1 MNTESRNKGRIIA
14 TLVFLASL
22 PSLFSNAMTHAQN
35 QIGGQRSGRPPYFGV
50 FINSDDRLIELRP
63 TQAFQSREV
72 PVAGAP
78 IVQFLDSQSGVNVSG
93 SNVHFV
99 LYDRSVRN
107 VVPDIKLQVAVFAV
121 MYAIP
126 WEEKGIAWNKGDTFA
141 LPLGRWVPSR
151 AVDFRISPVAEEPD
165 MVRIVPYSALPDGV
179 YILRLG
185 DKTFDFTVNWKP
197 DLARAHRRNL
207 LLRTNG
213 QTALVSYTPPPPE
226 EAQAEFW
233 VQHFDPS
240 IWQFCVGKLYVQK
253 DRIRFSASAAVHP
266 EAHGF
271 DVSCAEITE
280 AKKNRAYGKQYGAFH
295 IKTRRDNYN
304 FAPSGSE
311 FEAILRPQSGLIA
324 VSLTPPEGDP
334 APILEAVSGCMERAS
349 GRKPAGEKK

>member
-1 MNTESRNKGRIIA
+1 MNAESRNNGRAIA
-14 TLVFLASL
+14 ILVFPVLL
-22 PSLFSNAMTHAQN
+22 LSLFSGAITRAQN
-35 QIGGQRSGRPPYFGV
+35 QTGEQSPRRPPYFGV
-50 FINSDDRLIELRP
+50 FISLDNRLIELRP

-78 IVQFLDSQSGVNVSG
+78 SVQFLESQSGVNVSG

-107 VVPDIKLQVAVFAV
+107 VVPDIKLQGAVFAV

-126 WEEKGIAWNKGDTFA
+126 WEEKGIAWSSTATFA
-141 LPLGRWVPSR
+141 LPLGRWVPAR
-151 AVDFRISPVAEEPD
+151 TIDFRISPVADEPD
-165 MVRIVPYSALPDGV
+165 LVRIVPYAPLPDGV

-185 DKTFDFTVNWKP
+185 EKTFDFTVNWNP
-197 DLARAHRRNL
+197 ELARIHRHNL

-213 QTALVSYTPPPPE
+213 QTALVSYTPPAPA
-226 EAQAEFW
+226 EALAEFW

-271 DVSCAEITE
+271 EVSCAEITE
-280 AKKNRAYGKQYGAFH
+280 AKKNKAYGKQQGAFH

-304 FAPSGSE
+304 FALSGSE
-311 FEAILRPQSGLIA
+311 FDAILRPQSGPI
-324 VSLTPPEGDP
+324 VISLTPPEGDP
-334 APILEAVSGCMERAS
+334 TPILEAVSGCMERAS
-349 GRKPAGEKK
+349 SGSRKK